1 MAIPV
6 RLKVFKG
13 DVLVTSRDF
22 ERDIIKI
29 GRLASAHLCLED
41 EKVSRIH
48 AVIEVGA
55 DGGLFITDM
64 GSIGGT
70 HVNGRRVSK
79 SRITFGDE
87 LQVGGTTLRLENPT
101 EVAARNLASAV
112 ESAGPV
118 EPPAP
123 VATSTIPPQAVPVP
137 AVAVPDAPSPV
148 AVPRE
153 RRAVPRKARGPLGV
167 GLRFLW
173 GDRDVGEF
181 FVAPGARK
189 SFSVGSAA
197 GVDFVMGD
205 ARLGAP
211 RFEVLRT
218 DGKGF
223 TVCFTGR
230 MKGELTRSGDTRDL
244 RAVIESGLAAH
255 EGEAYALALEMD
267 DFLRVELGGV
277 VLEVCFQPVP
287 RPVVAR
293 LTDSLDTTLLNIFL
307 VTFFLAGFFVIS
319 AANHDADAAGFA
331 DELARGQSRIAK
343 LIVKPPE
350 VQKNRLLQ
358 QLDAVKKE
366 REVRREASRPREPEP
381 RAEKPLK
388 ALPGPLLSTKGSKG
402 KRMDAREV
410 ARGLLGG
417 VNTAN
422 LFQGP
427 GSSFASA
434 LGHVGSTRTSSA
446 GNLGML
452 GLRSGPGGNGGG
464 ETVGLVGNAGLRG
477 RSTGESD
484 YGNGPARVGQ
494 KQGVTVGLAAEE
506 PQVSNPL
513 DRDLIRRV
521 IQLNRSQ
528 VRYCYESLLNR
539 YPALSGKVAVRF
551 IISAEGSVASSEVSQ
566 STAGNV
572 ELEKCVAGRVRGWV
586 FPKLKGGGMVTVTY
600 PFIFKAAGE

>member
-6 RLKVFKG
+6 RLEVFKG

-55 DGGLFITDM
+55 NGELFVTDM

-70 HVNGRRVSK
+70 QVNGRRVSK

-87 LQVGGTTLRLENPT
+87 LQVGGTTLRLTNPM
-101 EVAARNLASAV
+101 EVAARNPSPAV
-112 ESAGPV
+112 ERTEPV
-118 EPPAP
+118 DPPAP
-123 VATSTIPPQAVPVP
+123 VATSTAPSETVPVPGGAVPVE
-137 AVAVPDAPSPV
+137 PSPV

-153 RRAVPRKARGPLGV
+153 RRAVPRKVRGPLGV

-173 GDRDVGEF
+173 GDRNVGGF
-181 FVAPGARK
+181 FVAPGTRR
-189 SFSVGSAA
+189 SFSVGTAA

-218 DGKGF
+218 DGRSF
-223 TVCFTGR
+223 TIRFTGR
-230 MKGELTRSGDTRDL
+230 MKGELTRGGDTRDL
-244 RAVIESGLAAH
+244 RAVIESGLATH
-255 EGEAYALALEMD
+255 EGEAYALTLETD

-277 VLEVCFQPVP
+277 LLEVCFQPVP
-287 RPVVAR
+287 RRVVVG
-293 LTDSLDTTLLNIFL
+293 LTESLDTTLLNIFL
-307 VTFFLAGFFVIS
+307 MTFFLAGFFVIS
-319 AANHDADAAGFA
+319 AVNHDADAAGFA
-331 DELARGQSRIAK
+331 DELTGGQSRIAK

-350 VQKNRLLQ
+350 AQKNRLLQ

-366 REVRREASRPREPEP
+366 REVRREATRPREREARTE
-381 RAEKPLK
+381 RAPKPVRERRHLE
-388 ALPGPLLSTKGSKG
+388 SGSKG
-402 KRMDAREV
+402 KRTDAREV

-434 LGHVGSTRTSSA
+434 LGRISGTRTSGT

-452 GLRSGPGGNGGG
+452 GLRSGPGNGGAG
-464 ETVGLVGNAGLRG
+464 ETVGLIGSEGIRG

-528 VRYCYESLLNR
+528 VRFCYESLLNR
-539 YPALSGKVAVRF
+539 FPALSGKVAVRF
-551 IISAEGSVASSEVSQ
+551 IISAEGTVASSEVSQ
-566 STAGNV
+566 STAGNID
-572 ELEKCVAGRVRGWV
+572 LEKCVAGRVRGWV
-586 FPKLKGGGMVTVTY
+586 FPKLKGGGSVTVTY